1 MSSSSQNLTAQL
13 FDLLGEEKFVR
24 LCEELGGTRLYV
36 PTNLR
41 DSHVLVQL
49 LGRKAASDLSRAFS
63 PDSIRIPLARDRRAL
78 HYRRKGLTCGKI
90 ARLLGITESGVNKL
104 FNRLEDRGD

>member
-41 DSHVLVQL
+41 DSHVSGAVAY
-49 LGRKAASDLSRAFS
+49 RKAAAS
-63 PDSIRIPLARDRRAL
+63 
-78 HYRRKGLTCGKI
+78 T
-90 ARLLGITESGVNKL
+90 
-104 FNRLEDRGD
+104 